1 MREEWIKFRS
11 PLTCVVLVTI
21 LQWCGPL
28 TVAGESIHR
37 NPLRV
42 NSNESLRRMIF
53 ESASNQGVDPG
64 LVEAIVAVES
74 AFNPTAVSV
83 KGAMGLMQ
91 LMPQTAVRYGV
102 ADPFDP
108 KQNVHG
114 GIRYLRDLLLRFK
127 NLLHALAAYNAGER
141 AVLRYKGLP
150 PYPETQAYVRKVL
163 ERYGPGRNPIASS
176 SVLFVGESAGET
188 IRDLEWAMRRYQGVA
203 TSSERRNALFNDRNL
218 ESFMRPRTTRPRP
231 LTQCSVR
238 SLVETI
244 RLPRSSVELRL
255 HHPR

>member
-1 MREEWIKFRS
+1 MKIRFS
-11 PLTCVVLVTI
+11 LTWVMMVTI

-28 TVAGESIHR
+28 TVAGDSTHR
-37 NPLRV
+37 SPLRV
-42 NSNESLRRMIF
+42 SSNDSLRRIIF
-53 ESASNQGVDPG
+53 NSASNQGVDPG

-114 GIRYLRDLLLRFK
+114 GIRYLRDLLLRFE
-127 NLLHALAAYNAGER
+127 NLLHALAAYNAGEG
-141 AVLRYKGLP
+141 AVLRYQGLP
-150 PYPETQAYVRKVL
+150 PYPETHAYVRKVL

-176 SVLFVGESAGET
+176 SVLFVGQSAGET
-188 IRDLEWAMRRYQGVA
+188 IRALGWAKRRYQESA
-203 TSSERRNALFNDRNL
+203 TSSERRNTPFNGRSL
-218 ESFMRPRTTRPRP
+218 ESFIRPRSPNPRP
-231 LTQCSVR
+231 LTQFSIR

-244 RLPRSSVELRL
+244 PLPRNSVEFRV
-255 HHPR
+255 HHRQ